1 MAHGMR
7 FENNHTLVEIEKPS
21 ELVAQGL
28 KQIHRDFR
36 KGRGDIFFQF

>member
-7 FENNHTLVEIEKPS
+7 FENNHTLVEIEKPHDVV
-21 ELVAQGL
+21 EQGL
-28 KQIHRDFR
+28 NQIRRDFR